1 METDVIVVGAG
12 PVGLTLAGDLAA
24 AGVRTT
30 LLERRDSTESNLTRA
45 FAVHARTLEQMD
57 ARGLADELI
66 ATGTPARYLQLFG
79 SVRVDLGGTGS
90 RYPYLLSTPQYNVE
104 RLLRRRAVAAGAELT
119 AGVTVTGLHQD
130 PDSVAV
136 QTADGT
142 EFRARYLVGTDGVRS
157 SVREALGLPF
167 PGIRVLDSIIL
178 ADVRLDDLPD
188 DTLALNAVGDCFTF
202 IAPFGDGWY
211 RVFAW
216 DRRNP
221 QPDSAPVEI
230 DEVRGIARRCLGTDL
245 GMHDPRFLSRFHSD
259 ERQVPSYRVGRV
271 FLAGDAAHVHS
282 PAGGMGMNTGIQ
294 DAVNL
299 GWKLAAAI
307 HGWAPDGLLDSYHA
321 ERHPVGRQVL
331 RTSGTIMRV
340 GLLSSRVRREA
351 RDTIAGTALRI
362 GPVARRATRTVSGI
376 GIGYRAPHGAHPLV
390 GHRAADTLL
399 VGYGQPADR
408 LYEALRGGTFVLLAP
423 REAAAAAQP
432 WGDRVRVGTPADPD
446 APVTLV
452 RPDGY
457 VAWAA
462 QHPGDDAIASALAAH
477 CGTRGSGEGG
487 PGQRTAA
494 ALSFHRGRP

>member
-1 METDVIVVGAG
+1 MEADVIVVGAG

-30 LLERRDSTESNLTRA
+30 VLERRDSTESNLTRA
-45 FAVHARTLEQMD
+45 FAVHARTLEELD

-66 ATGTPARYLQLFG
+66 ATGAPARHFQLFG
-79 SVRVDLGGTGS
+79 SVRVDIGATGS
-90 RYPYLLSTPQYNVE
+90 RYSYVLSTPQYNVE
-104 RLLRRRAVAAGAELT
+104 RLLRRRAVAAGAQLN

-130 PDSVAV
+130 ADGVDV
-136 QTADGT
+136 RTADGT
-142 EFRARYLVGTDGVRS
+142 TVRAGYVVGTDGVRS
-157 SVREALGLPF
+157 AVREALGLPF

-178 ADVRLDDLPD
+178 ADVRLDHLPE
-188 DTLALNAVGDCFTF
+188 DTLTLNATGDCFTF
-202 IAPFGDGWY
+202 IAPYGDGWY

-230 DEVRGIARRCLGTDL
+230 DEVRSIARRAVGTDL
-245 GMHDPRFLSRFHSD
+245 GMRDPRFLSRFHSD
-259 ERQVPSYRVGRV
+259 ERQVPQYRVGRV

-307 HGWAPDGLLDSYHA
+307 HGWAPDRLLDSYHA
-321 ERHPVGRQVL
+321 ERHPVGRQVV
-331 RTSGTIMRV
+331 RISGTIMRTA
-340 GLLSSRVRREA
+340 LLRSRLQRAA
-351 RDTIAGTALRI
+351 RNTIAGTATRI
-362 GPVARRATRTVSGI
+362 GPFARRATGVISGT
-376 GIGYRAPHGAHPLV
+376 GIAYSAPRGAHPLV

-399 VGYGQPADR
+399 VAYGQPADR
-408 LYEALRGGTFVLLAP
+408 LYEVLRGGTFVLLA
-423 REAAAAAQP
+423 RNEVATLAQP
-432 WGDRVRVGTPADPD
+432 WADRLQVATPADPH

-462 QHPGDDAIASALAAH
+462 QDPENDDLTRALAAH
-477 CGTRGSGEGG
+477 CGPPNAKR
-487 PGQRTAA
+487 
-494 ALSFHRGRP
+494 